1 MYYKYWS
8 LDTAPFDNV
17 PDPKMYC
24 NLNPSIEDAISE
36 IIFAIAEGNDCLAVM
51 VGDIGTGKT
60 LALRVIMDELPTER
74 FDLVFV
80 TNPDMTFVQL
90 LREIV
95 GQLIKKKVGI
105 RQKDELFEEFNRL
118 LFEAAAQGKKV
129 VIFIDEANTIK
140 PSILQDLRML
150 TNMQDD
156 ERNLVSIVLAGQPE
170 LGKRITSRAMENLY
184 QRVGVL
190 CRITGF
196 SSPKEVGEYIKYRLS
211 LVGGHREIFSTD
223 AIEAIWRYSRGIP
236 RLINKLA
243 KLALKAGETNELPQL
258 DGDIIKKLA
267 TMFDQKASQ
276 KKVSKAPSKKTA
288 TEDQDESETNQPA
301 PSEDMEPISAEL
313 TTKQTRDKPSVTH
326 TAPTGETKTSGQKP
340 FHERKEVS
348 KCSVEVV
355 RGLPSDVLGRLTS
368 MHDEEIIKMAAS
380 LAAKATEAKEIE
392 ILKGAGDP
400 MDFWENTR
408 DEIASIL
415 MLIRHRSIPA
425 NSLQ

>member
-51 VGDIGTGKT
+51 VGNIGTGKT
-60 LALRVIMDELPTER
+60 LALRVIMDELPAER

-80 TNPDMTFVQL
+80 NPDMTFVQL

-95 GQLIKKKVGI
+95 GQLIKKKVEI
-105 RQKDELFEEFNRL
+105 RQKDELLEEFNRL
-118 LFEAAAQGKKV
+118 LFETAAQGKKV

-184 QRVGVL
+184 QRIGVL

-196 SSPKEVGEYIKYRLS
+196 SSPQEVGEYIKYRLS
-211 LVGGHREIFSTD
+211 LVGGHREIFSID
-223 AIEAIWRYSRGIP
+223 AIEAIWQYSRGIP

-243 KLALKAGETNELPQL
+243 KLSLKAGETNELPQI

-276 KKVSKAPSKKTA
+276 KKVSKASSKKTA
-288 TEDQDESETNQPA
+288 TEDQNVSEPNQPA
-301 PSEDMEPISAEL
+301 SSEDMGTVSAEL
-313 TTKQTRDKPSVTH
+313 TTKQLMDIPSVTH

-340 FHERKEVS
+340 FHGRKDVS